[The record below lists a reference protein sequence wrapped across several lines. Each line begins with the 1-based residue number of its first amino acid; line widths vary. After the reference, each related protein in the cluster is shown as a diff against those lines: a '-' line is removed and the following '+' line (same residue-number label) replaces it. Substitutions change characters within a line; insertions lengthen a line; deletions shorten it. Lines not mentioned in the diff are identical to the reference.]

1 MYKYFDFK
9 KIFEADESM
18 MPEEGMPS
26 VTVSEPTEVTVNI
39 KELNGKCKLHLLLSG
54 TDVDQL
60 KTQGFLTKTAEWK
73 ETDNETKITPMQV
86 LLFNADSGKSMP
98 EVSGEVLRLN
108 LTNQILDRV
117 LVGIDG
123 GNTIEEAISSANE
136 ELSGEKVNV
145 SFTREIDV
153 TNVKAGE
160 VAVPS
165 EEGLPAPVEGEIATD
180 EIPESFGRL
189 MKFDDF
195 VNESKK
201 KEKWIKDVDM
211 KKGALKKSLNKKE
224 ITSADIAKE
233 LKKLEGKDKDKKKE
247 GLQLGKKDA
256 TEQKRLVLAKN
267 LMKASGADKKSK
279 KK

>member
-9 KIFEADESM
+9 KIFEADEAM
-18 MPEEGMPS
+18 MPEEGMQS
-26 VTVSEPTEVTVNI
+26 VTVDQPTVDLANL
-39 KELNGKCKLHLLLSG
+39 KELNDRSKLHVLLSG
-54 TDVDQL
+54 TEVDTL
-60 KTQGFLTKTAEWK
+60 KTEGFLTKTAEWK
-73 ETDNETKITPMQV
+73 EKENETKINQMKV
-86 LLFNADSGKSMP
+86 LLFNADSGKSIP
-98 EVSGEVLRLN
+98 EVSPDVLQIT
-108 LTNQILDRV
+108 LTDQILNRI

-123 GNTIEEAISSANE
+123 GNTIEETVSSPNQ
-136 ELSGEKVNV
+136 ELEGEKVNI

-160 VAVPS
+160 ISAPAG
-165 EEGLPAPVEGEIATD
+165 EELPAPAEGTMSEV
-180 EIPESFGRL
+180 PESFGRL
-189 MKFDDF
+189 MRFDDF

-201 KEKWIKDVDM
+201 KDNWIKDVDM

-224 ITSADIAKE
+224 ITSKDIASE

-247 GLQLGKKDA
+247 GLQLNKKDA